1 MREKSSGLQIC
12 SQLQHRLQDR
22 RRLLR
27 SLATLAL
34 PRRLLHRQ
42 RPSVDVRLPAS
53 PDIGGFPPSK
63 PFLIALPSFSSA
75 RVSAPACEP
84 PPSPSSSP
92 APLSSESRDVVAP
105 PPASAGG
112 RRVLFAASP
121 PRATTATL
129 SSPWTDAPFSTPP
142 LSPST

>member
-1 MREKSSGLQIC
+1 MTE
-12 SQLQHRLQDR
+12 R

-27 SLATLAL
+27 SLAALAL

-75 RVSAPACEP
+75 RVSAPA
-84 PPSPSSSP
+84 
-92 APLSSESRDVVAP
+92 
-105 PPASAGG
+105 
-112 RRVLFAASP
+112 LFRYYA
-121 PRATTATL
+121 RNREETAELQTCMNL
-129 SSPWTDAPFSTPP
+129 WLA
-142 LSPST
+142 